1 MEFLLQDAIL
11 YISFV
16 TTALC
21 LLEVFFLANVS
32 RFVRQ
37 QASSGRQRAFA
48 LVDTC
53 EDSVGNVP
61 LFSIFYKY
69 GMIRSVRRQE
79 SSEENDEV
87 GPYTP
92 MFR

>member
-1 MEFLLQDAIL
+1 MEFLLQDLGL
-11 YISFV
+11 YITFV

-21 LLEVFFLANVS
+21 LLEVFFLANIS

-53 EDSVGNVP
+53 EEHIGNTS
-61 LFSIFYKY
+61 LFSTFYKY

-79 SSEENDEV
+79 SSGESDEV

>member
-11 YISFV
+11 YISVV
-16 TTALC
+16 TAALC
-21 LLEVFFLANVS
+21 LLEAFFHANVS
-32 RFVRQ
+32 RFVREQ
-37 QASSGRQRAFA
+37 TASGRQKAFTV
-48 LVDTC
+48 VDIC
-53 EDSVGNVP
+53 EEQFGNLL

-79 SSEENDEV
+79 SSGESDEV
-87 GPYTP
+87 GPYMP

>member
-1 MEFLLQDAIL
+1 MEFLFQDAIL

-21 LLEVFFLANVS
+21 LLEVFFLTNVS

-37 QASSGRQRAFA
+37 QASSSRQRAFK

-53 EDSVGNVP
+53 EEGTGTVP

-79 SSEENDEV
+79 SSDESDEV

>member
-11 YISFV
+11 YITFV

-37 QASSGRQRAFA
+37 QTSNGRQRAFA

-53 EDSVGNVP
+53 EEHIGNTP

-69 GMIRSVRRQE
+69 GMVRSVRRQE
-79 SSEENDEV
+79 SSGESDEV
-87 GPYTP
+87 GPYIP

>member
-53 EDSVGNVP
+53 EDSA
-61 LFSIFYKY
+61 
-69 GMIRSVRRQE
+69 GMYRYFQ
-79 SSEENDEV
+79 
-87 GPYTP
+87 
-92 MFR
+92 FL

>member
-11 YISFV
+11 YISVV

-21 LLEVFFLANVS
+21 LLEVFFLTSVS

-37 QASSGRQRAFA
+37 QASCGRQKAFT

-53 EDSVGNVP
+53 EESLGNIP

-69 GMIRSVRRQE
+69 GMARSVRRQE
-79 SSEENDEV
+79 SSGESDEV
-87 GPYTP
+87 GPYIP

>member
-1 MEFLLQDAIL
+1 MDFLLQDIAL
-11 YISFV
+11 YISVV

-21 LLEVFFLANVS
+21 LLEVFLLTNIS

-37 QASSGRQRAFA
+37 QASSSRQRTFAF
-48 LVDTC
+48 VDTC
-53 EDSVGNVP
+53 EESIDHF
-61 LFSIFYKY
+61 LFFSIFYKY
-69 GMIRSVRRQE
+69 GMVHSVRRQE
-79 SSEENDEV
+79 SSDESDEA

>member
-1 MEFLLQDAIL
+1 MEFLLQDVAL
-11 YISFV
+11 YISVV

-37 QASSGRQRAFA
+37 QASSGRRTAFA
-48 LVDTC
+48 LVHTC
-53 EDSVGNVP
+53 EENPGNIS

-69 GMIRSVRRQE
+69 GMVRSVRRQE
-79 SSEENDEV
+79 SSEESDEG

>member
-11 YISFV
+11 YISVV

-21 LLEVFFLANVS
+21 LLEVFFHANVS

-37 QASSGRQRAFA
+37 QTYGGRQKVFT

-53 EDSVGNVP
+53 EEQVRNSP

-69 GMIRSVRRQE
+69 GMVRSVRRQE
-79 SSEENDEV
+79 SSGESDEV
-87 GPYTP
+87 GPYMP

>member
-11 YISFV
+11 YITFV

-37 QASSGRQRAFA
+37 QTSNGRQRAFA

-53 EDSVGNVP
+53 EEHIGNTP

-69 GMIRSVRRQE
+69 GMVRSVRRQE
-79 SSEENDEV
+79 SSGESDEV